1 MTKETRQQLEAN
13 IAEVT
18 LETQNALEQAL
29 LAAYPPASENWVD
42 QVAARQTAAATA
54 RMEAA
59 YEAAAIM
66 DVYEEEESLEIWK
79 NQDLPEPLPTIL
91 ANEWMTQYWDLSDW
105 VLRGEQLEDPEAIA
119 EMRAEMI
126 EQAENRVEEAARD
139 WLNRL
144 VDEVMGR
151 ESKELQATFNL
162 AYLKDAFKNQHEM
175 NDLDPFILSW
185 EAVEKVLIEQAP
197 IYLRIEYYHPQP
209 WAVELKEAGLLMG

>member
-13 IAEVT
+13 INEAT

-29 LAAYPPASENWVD
+29 LAAYPPASENWTD

-66 DVYEEEESLEIWK
+66 DEYEAEESLEIWK

-91 ANEWMTQYWDLSDW
+91 ASEWMTEWWDMSDW
-105 VLRGEQLEDPEAIA
+105 VLRGDQLEDPEAIA

-126 EQAENRVEEAARD
+126 EQAENRVEEMSWD
-139 WLNRL
+139 W
-144 VDEVMGR
+144 VMRFISETGGDK
-151 ESKELQATFNL
+151 SPSLTVADFKE
-162 AYLKDAFKNQHEM
+162 AFKSQDSMLDIDPYVLTWEKVEEAM
-175 NDLDPFILSW
+175 IGLAPASLDPKRGDN
-185 EAVEKVLIEQAP
+185 A
-197 IYLRIEYYHPQP
+197 R
-209 WAVELKEAGLLMG
+209 WAIELKEAGRLMG